1 MGEGNAALSA
11 VSRCIFR
18 VTVKAEL
25 EAEMQEMLKG
35 AADVAAEVTVPMAD
49 ARVFARMEEGTLT
62 MPEEM
67 TIVKVE
73 KQPDSSMACGSAG
86 IYSTE
91 YMARLVV
98 AMMKD
103 NEVDV
108 LAGPERAGFLAGLVK
123 DANIK
128 RKDYL
133 PQREQYKLR
142 ALAMAVV
149 YQSTRKAEEEAK
161 AAAGRGARAACDGRR
176 DGDGRWTAARGV
188 RREHVCSGTF
198 QFVKVV
204 GCGLCGVYQ
213 VVWAKMLGYTDR
225 GSSLGSG

>member
-1 MGEGNAALSA
+1 
-11 VSRCIFR
+11 
-18 VTVKAEL
+18 
-25 EAEMQEMLKG
+25 
-35 AADVAAEVTVPMAD
+35 
-49 ARVFARMEEGTLT
+49 MEEGTLT

-142 ALAMAVV
+142 ALAMAIV
-149 YQSTRKAEEEAK
+149 YQSTRKAEDEAK
-161 AAAGRGARAACDGRR
+161 AAAGRGVRAACDGRR
-176 DGDGRWTAARGV
+176 DGDGRWTAGGEA
-188 RREHVCSGTF
+188 
-198 QFVKVV
+198 
-204 GCGLCGVYQ
+204 
-213 VVWAKMLGYTDR
+213 
-225 GSSLGSG
+225 